1 MAPPL
6 TKRTKAGKLYVRT
19 RSVTAA
25 IDRAAGLDFETI
37 IREARVDDRS
47 APGFMEPECLLHLIR
62 STRLDNYDQRFAEL
76 FHILVERIER
86 SLKGS
91 VRPSS
96 LYDATEMRQEVV
108 DQFVDILVQDRN
120 EPGERLDYF
129 ETRFASALSALR
141 IDVMRASGR
150 VAGETERTEEFLD
163 DGGEALPALTHQ
175 IRLAFE
181 ADGSEQEKEHF
192 RNEVLRAIDR
202 LPDHERVAV
211 TLVLEGHANEG
222 EDAET
227 IAKLCGVSD
236 RAIRYR
242 LTKAYEKLRRELGER
257 R

>member
-6 TKRTKAGKLYVRT
+6 TKRTKTGKLYVRT
-19 RSVTAA
+19 RPVTAA
-25 IDRAAGLDFETI
+25 IDRTAGLDFETLI
-37 IREARVDDRS
+37 QEARVDDRS

-62 STRLDNYDQRFAEL
+62 STRLDNSDQRFAEL
-76 FHILVERIER
+76 FQILIDRIER

-96 LYDATEMRQEVV
+96 LYDATEVRQEVV

-120 EPGERLDYF
+120 DPGDRLDYF

-150 VAGETERTEEFLD
+150 LAAEAERTEAFVNDE
-163 DGGEALPALTHQ
+163 GEALPALTRQ

-181 ADGSEQEKEHF
+181 TDGSEQEKEHF
-192 RNEVLRAIDR
+192 RNAVLRAIDR

-211 TLVLEGHANEG
+211 TLVLEGHAIEG
-222 EDAET
+222 EGAEN

-242 LTKAYEKLRRELGER
+242 LSKAYEKLRRELGER